1 MSDHNHG
8 DDIPDQFWD
17 AEYDFDDGKDGGY
30 GRKGKYQLVY
40 KDKVQTIVRKEEYPS
55 TSFRELNIPFILL
68 VKEVVTESLLDRC
81 WRDNSWD
88 ELEDLVKKFQV
99 MT

>member
-1 MSDHNHG
+1 MSDCNHG

-17 AEYDFDDGKDGGY
+17 DEYDFSNSKDGY
-30 GRKGKYQLVY
+30 GRKGKYNLVFRN
-40 KDKVQTIVRKEEYPS
+40 KAQTIVKKEEYPS
-55 TSFRELNIPFILL
+55 TSFCELNIPFIFLI
-68 VKEVVTESLLDRC
+68 KDDVTESLLDRC
-81 WRDNSWD
+81 WRNNSWD